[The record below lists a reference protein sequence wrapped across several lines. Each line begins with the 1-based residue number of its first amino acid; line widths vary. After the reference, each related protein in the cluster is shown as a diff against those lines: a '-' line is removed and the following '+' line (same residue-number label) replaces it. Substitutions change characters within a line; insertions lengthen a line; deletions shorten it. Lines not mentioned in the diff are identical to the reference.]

1 MECRIEACDLGRA
14 EFTAQ
19 EIQAI
24 LSARGKER
32 LNLLLRGRGRLLND
46 IHQKQQALDRL
57 DYFVYQLRQGNS
69 D

>member
-24 LSARGKER
+24 LSARGRER
-32 LNLLLRGRGRLLND
+32 LSLLLRGRGRLLND

-57 DYFVYQLRQGNS
+57 DHFVYQIRQGDS